1 VKATILDTVD
11 KLVEQGAVIV
21 ELDIPLIDAGV
32 SVYYTLVNA
41 EVSTNMARFDGLKF

>member
-1 VKATILDTVD
+1 
-11 KLVEQGAVIV
+11 VIV